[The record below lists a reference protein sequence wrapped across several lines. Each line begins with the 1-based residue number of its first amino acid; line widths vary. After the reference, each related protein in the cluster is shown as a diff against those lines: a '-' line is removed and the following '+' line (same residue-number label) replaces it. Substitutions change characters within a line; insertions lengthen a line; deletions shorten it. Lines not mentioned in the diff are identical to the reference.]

1 MVVQTIKE
9 LYQDN
14 NNVLNINRQSLLS
27 AVDRVS
33 TVANEKA
40 PVIRIQI
47 TKDLINLNTV
57 NSENSTATEDI
68 KSNYEGD
75 EFEIGFNSKY
85 VMDII
90 NNLEDDEIQI
100 TLKDK
105 SSLL

>member
-1 MVVQTIKE
+1 M
-9 LYQDN
+9 
-14 NNVLNINRQSLLS
+14 
-27 AVDRVS
+27 
-33 TVANEKA
+33 
-40 PVIRIQI
+40 
-47 TKDLINLNTV
+47 INLNTV

-100 TLKDK
+100 NLKINHH
-105 SSLL
+105 LL